1 VRKSLVVFASCAAA
15 FACLDLAHKATAE
28 TTHVHSRPAA
38 YVAVVVG
45 LALLWSTAILAT
57 RSTLLALAGGVVLG
71 GVLGNLVSLALWTGV
86 PNPIEFQPIAFNLAD
101 AFVLLGFATT
111 AAATLT
117 FAVRNRERL
126 REPL

>member
-1 VRKSLVVFASCAAA
+1 VRETPVVFATTAVA
-15 FACLDLAHKATAE
+15 FAGLDLAHKATAE
-28 TTHVHSRPAA
+28 TTYVHPRSAA

-71 GVLGNLVSLALWTGV
+71 GALGNLVSLALWTGV

-101 AFVLLGFATT
+101 AFVLLGFAATS
-111 AAATLT
+111 AATFT

-126 REPL
+126 CEPL